1 MKTFKDSKNVSWDIS
16 ITVGTIKRIKD
27 ITGIDVFEESAKQ
40 KNIFITVSEDPILL
54 CNILYAICKPQ
65 ADERKITDEQF
76 GESMGGD
83 AIEHATNCFIEELID
98 FFPSAK
104 RPAFRKMT
112 EKITE
117 MTSKGIIYMTEYLD
131 SPELEKKIMNQ
142 IKNESGM

>member
-83 AIEHATNCFIEELID
+83 AIEVATNCFIEELID

-104 RPAFRKMT
+104 RPAFRKMMAKAESMQKT
-112 EKITE
+112 GIEYIT
-117 MTSKGIIYMTEYLD
+117 KALD
-131 SPELEKKIMNQ
+131 NPELEKEMLQNLKT
-142 IKNESGM
+142 SGI